1 MIFGVA
7 LLLASCNND
16 DLQGTPS
23 KETLE
28 VDTKPYIEANSE
40 TYSIPVTA
48 NCQWTVEMLSGW
60 ERLQLGTRNGSGNQ
74 NIQLVTPKNDE
85 TTSREAFLLLT
96 SQTGVIKRKIHVQ
109 QRGIDPYITL
119 SQTLF
124 EPTFREATYEVT
136 VTSNAKWVITGG
148 AAGFSCDTQDG
159 KGNATIHF
167 SVEENLVEAA
177 REAVFTITSDD
188 AAQSRPAVATV
199 TIKQAARTID
209 ISVAPTDQRVEADGA
224 TFPIAVSCTD
234 KWEVTGE
241 KDGFTC
247 DVHGGEGDGTLNIT
261 VSGNPYETERSA
273 TFTFRTIETT
283 ATKTATFTVTQAG
296 KQVKINVPT
305 ARITAE
311 AIGSDYQ
318 VAVNC
323 NAAWVV
329 RTEATWIKLQTVEGE
344 NDGVVT
350 FTCSPNTKT
359 EARIAEILI
368 MAGSQNQYVQKVT
381 VDQRPG
387 AAPTVLQTVVNNVT
401 KYEATVSFSYQS
413 NTSTVSEYGVCYA
426 THENPTTSDSKVSKS
441 GSDTGNDV
449 SFTLTNLESG
459 TTYYVRPYARNATGI
474 TYGEQKSF
482 TTKGSVPGEDDN
494 VDPKY

>member
-1 MIFGVA
+1 MA
-7 LLLASCNND
+7 LLLTACNND
-16 DLQGTPS
+16 ELQGTPS

-28 VDTKPYIEANSE
+28 VVTEQFIEASEE
-40 TYSIPVTA
+40 TYSISVSA

-60 ERLQLGTRNGSGNQ
+60 ERLQLGTRTGSGNEK
-74 NIQLVTPKNDE
+74 IQLVTPKNDE
-85 TTSREAFLLLT
+85 TTSREAFLLVT

-119 SQTLF
+119 SQTVF
-124 EPTFREATYEVT
+124 NPTFRATTYEVT

-148 AAGFSCDTQDG
+148 AEGFSCDTLAG

-167 SVEENLVEAA
+167 SVEENLVEAP

-188 AAQSRPAVATV
+188 PAQTRPAVATV
-199 TIKQAARTID
+199 TINQAARTIE
-209 ISVAPTDQRVEADGA
+209 ISVVPTEQSVEEDGGVI
-224 TFPIAVSCTD
+224 PVSVTCTD

-241 KDGFTC
+241 KDGFSC
-247 DVHGGEGDGTLNIT
+247 DVQGGEGDGKVNIT
-261 VSGNPYETERSA
+261 VTSNPYETPRSA
-273 TFTFRTIETT
+273 TFTFRTVETT

-296 KQVKINVPT
+296 KQVRINVPT
-305 ARITAE
+305 AYITAE
-311 AIGSDYQ
+311 AMGSDYQ
-318 VAVNC
+318 VTVNC

-329 RTEATWIKLQTVEGE
+329 QTEATWIKLQTVKGE
-344 NDGVVT
+344 NNGVVT
-350 FTCSPNTKT
+350 FTCNPNTKT
-359 EARIAEILI
+359 ESRTAEIFI
-368 MAGSQNQYVQKVT
+368 KAGSQGQYQQKVT
-381 VDQRPG
+381 VEQRPG
-387 AAPTVLQTVVNNVT
+387 AAPTVLQTAVNNVT

-413 NTSTVSEYGVCYA
+413 NTSVVTEYGVCYA
-426 THENPTTSDSKVSKS
+426 THETPTTNDSKVSRT

-449 SFTLTNLESG
+449 TFTLTNLESG